1 MKKKKTR
8 TLVLLCVFLVV
19 LVGAYAAL
27 MAYNSNAEKKEMEQ
41 MMEEYNKEDTL
52 KIAVLEGTVTSVKM
66 ESEERTLE
74 FALKDDVWVE
84 VNNEGFDVTQ
94 PAMNNLTAAFTSL
107 AATHTVEENTENLA
121 EYGLDNPRFVLT
133 GKNTDGKEGIIY
145 VGMQNAVTSEYYIY
159 TDSVPG
165 VHTVAAASMNYF
177 ARNLMDFAE
186 IPDFPYVTEGNFVSI
201 ATVNGDERL
210 KAEILTESDYDMS
223 GIMTWYVTEPFEH
236 EYVAHTTT
244 LDKVMAAAAD
254 LSYSKAEA
262 YNPSEAE
269 LEKMGLT
276 KPVKELAFSY
286 KEYSD
291 GTTVNDEVF
300 DYHLLIGNQ
309 KEGTDYYYVQEKG
322 SKLVLLMNKEAVDG
336 VLSYTAKDIVNKYFA
351 LINIETVDS
360 IDVEL
365 DGTKYQ
371 LITPKEG
378 DKDEKQRRD
387 LYQTIISAHAEK
399 IVDSQTGDFKLLP
412 LSVTINRNVEPKTY
426 HIQFAEYD
434 NNFHLAVVDGEGIY
448 LVNKRDY
455 EQYCADVKTGFEA
468 LK

>member
-8 TLVLLCVFLVV
+8 TLVLLCVFLAA
-19 LVGAYAAL
+19 LVGVYAAL
-27 MAYNSNAEKKEMEQ
+27 MAYNSNEEKKKMEQ
-41 MMEEYNKEDTL
+41 MMTASTEETL
-52 KIAVLEGTVTSVKM
+52 TIAVLDGTVSEVKM
-66 ESEERTLE
+66 ESDERTLE
-74 FALKDDVWVE
+74 FALKDGVWVE
-84 VNNEGFDVTQ
+84 VNNEGFNVTQ
-94 PAMNNLTAAFTSL
+94 SAMNNLTAAFTGLST
-107 AATHTVEENTENLA
+107 THTVEENTENLA

-133 GKNTDGKEGIIY
+133 GKNTDGKEAVIY

-159 TDSVPG
+159 TEAVPG
-165 VHTVAAASMNYF
+165 VHTVAAVSINYF

-186 IPDFPYVTEGNFVSI
+186 IPDYPYVTEGNFVSF
-201 ATVNGDERL
+201 ATVNGEERM
-210 KAEILTESDYDMS
+210 KAEILTESAYDMS

-244 LDKVMAAAAD
+244 LDKVMAAAAE
-254 LSYSKAEA
+254 LSYNRAEA

-269 LEKMGLT
+269 LEKMGLAN
-276 KPVKELAFSY
+276 PEKELAFQY

-300 DYHLLIGNQ
+300 DYHLYIGNQ

-322 SKLVLLMNKEAVDG
+322 SKLILLMSKSALDE

-365 DGTKYQ
+365 DGTKYE
-371 LITPKEG
+371 LITPQEG
-378 DKDEKQRRD
+378 DKDEDERRA
-387 LYQTIISAHAEK
+387 LYQTIIGAHAEK
-399 IVDSQTGDFKLLP
+399 VVDSQTGNFKLLP
-412 LSVTINRNVEPKTY
+412 LSVTINRNAEPRIVQ
-426 HIQFAEYD
+426 IQFAEYD
-434 NNFHLAVVDGEGIY
+434 NNYYLAIVDGEGIY

-455 EQYCADVKTGFEA
+455 DQYCADVKAGFEA